1 MKIIGD
7 IVSTIFSNKDN
18 NYKIFVVSDK
28 DMNRYTLCG
37 YVLDLHEDLTYEF
50 LCEETNH
57 PKYGKQYKVLSYQ
70 IQKDNS
76 KEGIITYLSSNL
88 FPGVGLISAEAIYD
102 ELGDDCL
109 KLIEDDP
116 SILDKVSKLSK
127 NQKEIIYHKIIENR
141 VIEEIF
147 VNLYQIGLSPK
158 MVMSLYDKYHENTLE
173 IIQENPYRLIYDI
186 EGFGFKKT
194 DELAMK
200 LGFEIDH
207 LERLKALL
215 VFTLINLSNQYGL
228 TFLTLEQLLQSS
240 YRYGLEN
247 TQLGLEILK
256 PALKEVVA
264 EGKIIVEN
272 ERYYLPYL
280 YHSELKIAKK
290 INSILEMPKIKKKEA
305 LFDTLLNDFQRINDI
320 CFADEQ
326 KKAIVDAVSSRI
338 SIVTGGPGTGKTT
351 IIQAI
356 LQIYCG
362 LKGYSIYDDEAIGQV
377 LLCAP
382 TGKASKRMT
391 EQTLFPASTIHKAL
405 GYNFENEFAFNEQ
418 NNLPHHL
425 IVIDE
430 ASMIDTILA
439 SHLFDAIS
447 INAQV
452 VIVGDV
458 FQLPSIGPGAL
469 LKDLIDANKIPT
481 TYLKTIFRQENG
493 SSIVRFSEMIKNGQ
507 IDERIFNQRDLVY
520 HPCDLLSASE
530 VLKDVLVAEQNYGY
544 DLLDDIEILAPMYKG
559 NMGIDYI
566 NRLISDVFNQN
577 ANYQI
582 NYKDKIFKEND
593 KVIQLT
599 NSSELKIMNGDL
611 GVLEN
616 KSLMH
621 FDDGDKEVY
630 NIDFDGVRVKVLNK
644 DFDNLNLA
652 YAISIHKSQGSE
664 FPVVIMP
671 IFHSY
676 YVMLKRKLL
685 YTAATRAKEKLII
698 IGDLN
703 ALKMGL
709 NTIEANRQTSLALRL
724 NNVFDK
730 RKKIA
735 DPDIPFDYLGE
746 ENMEGITPY
755 SFMV

>member
-7 IVSTIFSNKDN
+7 VSNIIFSNNEN
-18 NYKIFVVSDK
+18 NYKIFVVVD
-28 DMNRYTLCG
+28 NNNERHTLCG
-37 YVLDLHEDLTYEF
+37 YLLDLHDDLTYEF
-50 LCEETNH
+50 ECEEVNH
-57 PKYGKQYKVLSYQ
+57 PKYGKQYKVLSYH

-76 KEGIITYLSSNL
+76 REGIISYLSSNL
-88 FPGVGLISAEAIYD
+88 FPGVGLISAEQIYD
-102 ELGDDCL
+102 ALGDNCL
-109 KLIEDDP
+109 EMIEKDP
-116 SILDKVSKLSK
+116 SVLDMVSKLTK
-127 NQKEIIYHKIIENR
+127 NQKEIIYHKVIENR
-141 VIEEIF
+141 VIEDIF
-147 VNLYQIGLSPK
+147 VNLYQIGLTPK
-158 MVMSLYDKYHENTLE
+158 MVMTLYEKYQENTLS

-200 LGFEIDH
+200 LGFKIDYI
-207 LERLKALL
+207 ERLKALL
-215 VFTLINLSNQYGL
+215 VFTMLNLSNQFGL
-228 TFLTLEQLLQSS
+228 TYLTKEQLLQSS

-247 TQLGLEILK
+247 SRYEMNILDEALEK
-256 PALKEVVA
+256 VVF

-280 YHSELKIAKK
+280 YHSELKVAKK
-290 INSILEMPKIKKKEA
+290 INAILGMPKIKPKKA
-305 LFDTLLNDFQRINDI
+305 LFETLLNDFERINDI
-320 CFADEQ
+320 EFAPLQ
-326 KKAIVDAVSSRI
+326 KEAIISAISSRI
-338 SIVTGGPGTGKTT
+338 NVITGGPGTGKTT

-362 LKGYSIYDDEAIGQV
+362 LHGYSPYDDEVIGRV

-405 GYNFENEFAFNEQ
+405 GYNFENEFAFNSS

-439 SHLFDAIS
+439 GHLFDAIS
-447 INAQV
+447 VNAQI

-469 LKDLIDANKIPT
+469 LKDLIDSNVIPT
-481 TYLKTIFRQENG
+481 TYLKTIYRQKEG
-493 SSIVRFSEMIKNGQ
+493 SSIVKFSEMLKNGH
-507 IDERIFNQRDLVY
+507 IDTSIFNNEDLVY
-520 HPCDLLSASE
+520 LPCDLYSAPNI
-530 VLKDVLVAEQNYGY
+530 LKNVINDSINNGY
-544 DLLDDIEILAPMYKG
+544 SLYEDIQVLAPMYKG
-559 NMGIDYI
+559 NMGIDYL
-566 NRLISDVFNQN
+566 NRMISDHFNLCN
-577 ANYQI
+577 TYEV
-582 NYKDKIFKEND
+582 NYKDKLFKEND

-611 GVLEN
+611 GVLGH
-616 KSLMH
+616 KLLMH

-630 NIDFDGVRVKVLNK
+630 DIDFDTIHVKAMPK

-664 FPVVIMP
+664 FPIVIMP
-671 IFHSY
+671 IFRSY

-685 YTAATRAKEKLII
+685 YTAATRAKKKLVI
-698 IGDLN
+698 IGDIN
-703 ALKMGL
+703 ALKLGL
-709 NTIEANRQTSLALRL
+709 NTIEANRQTSLAIRL
-724 NNVFDK
+724 NKVVS
-730 RKKIA
+730 KKMIN
-735 DPDIPFDYLGE
+735 DSEIPFDYLGE